1 METSDTKHVVS
12 VSLGSAKR
20 NKKVEADILGQHFV
34 IERTNAL
41 NLEDG
46 VRKIAALDGK
56 VDAIGLGGIDLYL
69 IASGHKYVVRDARKL
84 ASAAKTTPIV
94 DGSGLKNTLERETIN
109 YLVANELLHPEQA
122 ARGAAKLRVLVVS
135 AVDRFGMAEGVAAL
149 GCPVLYGDFIF
160 ALGIPLP
167 IRSLGG
173 IRTLARILLPL
184 ICRLPYEMVYPL
196 GEKQDTI
203 HPKYGKYYE
212 WADVIAGDFHLIRKH
227 MPAVPTDPAAPLP
240 LAGKCI
246 VTNTTT
252 AENIDELRA
261 RGLSRLVTST
271 PVLDGRSFGTNVM
284 EGVLVTLLGK
294 RPEELTPDDYFA
306 KLKEIGWKPQVQD
319 L

>member
-1 METSDTKHVVS
+1 METGSTKRVVS

-20 NKKVEADILGQHFV
+20 NKTVEADLLGQHFI

-41 NLEDG
+41 DLEDG
-46 VRKIAALDGK
+46 VRKISALDGK

-69 IASGHKYVVRDARKL
+69 IAGEHKYVVRDARKL
-84 ASAAKTTPIV
+84 ASAAKITPIV

-109 YLVANELLHPEQA
+109 YLVKNELLHPQQA
-122 ARGAAKLRVLVVS
+122 MKGVNKLRVLVVS

-149 GCPVLYGDFIF
+149 GCRVLYGDFIF

-167 IRSLGG
+167 VRSIGMIRLLA
-173 IRTLARILLPL
+173 RTLLPI
-184 ICRLPYEMVYPL
+184 ICRQPYERLYPL

-203 HPKYGKYYE
+203 EPKYGKYYE

-227 MPAVPTDPAAPLP
+227 MPAVPTDPEAPLP

-252 AENIDELRA
+252 EENVAELRA
-261 RGLSRLVTST
+261 RGLARLVTST
-271 PVLDGRSFGTNVM
+271 PVFDGRSFGTNVM

-294 RPEELTPDDYFA
+294 KPEELTPEDYFA
-306 KLKEIGWKPQVQD
+306 KLQEIGWQPQVQD

>member
-1 METSDTKHVVS
+1 MATSDTKHVVS

-20 NKKVEADILGQHFV
+20 NKTVEADILGQHFI

-41 NLEDG
+41 DLKDA
-46 VRKIAALDGK
+46 VRKIAELDGK

-69 IASGHKYVVRDARKL
+69 IAAGRKYLVRDAQKM
-84 ASAAKTTPIV
+84 AAAAKITPIV
-94 DGSGLKNTLERETIN
+94 DGSGLKNTLERETID
-109 YLVANELLHPEQA
+109 YLVKNELLHPQQA
-122 ARGAAKLRVLVVS
+122 ARGVAKLRVMIVS

-149 GCPVLYGDFIF
+149 GCPAMYGDFIF

-173 IRTLARILLPL
+173 IRTLARILLPVVS
-184 ICRLPYEMVYPL
+184 RLPYAMVYPL

-203 HPKYGKYYE
+203 QPKYGKYYQ

-227 MPAVPTDPAAPLP
+227 MPAVPSDPGSPLP

-252 AENIDELRA
+252 AENVKELKA
-261 RGLSRLVTST
+261 RGLTRLVTST

-294 RPEELTPDDYFA
+294 RPDELTPEDYLA
-306 KLKEIGWKPQVQD
+306 KLAEIGWQPQVQE

>member
-20 NKKVEADILGQHFV
+20 NKTVQADILGEHFI

-41 NLEDG
+41 DLEDG

-69 IASGHKYVVRDARKL
+69 MAGERKYVVRDAQKL
-84 ASAAKTTPIV
+84 ASAAKVTPIV

-122 ARGAAKLRVLVVS
+122 SRGVEKLRVLIVS
-135 AVDRFGMAEGVAAL
+135 AVDRFGVAEAVAQL

-167 IRSLGG
+167 IRSIGMIRLLA
-173 IRTLARILLPL
+173 RTLLPI
-184 ICRLPYEMVYPL
+184 ICRQPYEKIYPL

-203 HPKYGKYYE
+203 QPKYGKYYQ

-227 MPAVPTDPAAPLP
+227 MPAVPKDPEAPLP

-252 AENIDELRA
+252 AENVAELRA
-261 RGLSRLVTST
+261 RGLARLVTST
-271 PVLDGRSFGTNVM
+271 PVFDGRSFGTNVM

-294 RPEELTPDDYFA
+294 RPEELTPPDYLA
-306 KLKEIGWKPQVQD
+306 KLAEIGWKPQVQD